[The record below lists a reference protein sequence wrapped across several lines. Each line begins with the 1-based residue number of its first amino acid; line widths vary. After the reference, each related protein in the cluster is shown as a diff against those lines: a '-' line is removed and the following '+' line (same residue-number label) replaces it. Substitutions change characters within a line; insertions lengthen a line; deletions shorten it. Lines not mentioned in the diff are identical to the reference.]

1 MDLKEFVDIRTEHLG
16 SIFKMKVYVE
26 YAKKFFN
33 DFPNNLDK
41 DLKEQWNNEVD
52 NFMNLLE
59 DLFNNKIDKIEVDF
73 MEATPLFISLAEVR
87 KEATGN
93 IYNLFQFDEIIFYQA
108 LVMNYAR
115 IDAYFNDIIKYICEE
130 KPEIMLNL
138 IDDTIKKNE
147 GVNEKSITWK
157 QIIGMGSY
165 ENIIDY
171 ISEDFIYKLGLKS
184 IKDRINFLNSKV
196 GLNISKEDINLELI
210 YKGEQYRH
218 NIVHRGGVVDN
229 KLIKAFKEELKQGDK
244 IKIDEEFL
252 NLIFDESAKL
262 ISYSSC
268 AIEDKFFSEN
278 NV

>member
-1 MDLKEFVDIRTEHLG
+1 MDLNEFMDIRTEHLG
-16 SIFKMKVYVE
+16 NIFKMKAYVE
-26 YAKKFFN
+26 YAKKIFN
-33 DFPNNLDK
+33 DFPNNLDRG
-41 DLKEQWNNEVD
+41 LKEQWNNEVD
-52 NFMNLLE
+52 NFINLLK
-59 DLFNNKIDKIEVDF
+59 DFSNNKIEKIEVDF
-73 MEATPLFISLAEVR
+73 MEAIPLFISLAEVR
-87 KEATGN
+87 KEGTGN

-130 KPEIMLNL
+130 KPEIMLNS

-196 GLNISKEDINLELI
+196 GLNISKKYINLDLI

-218 NIVHRGGVVDN
+218 NIVHRGGVIDN
-229 KLIKAFKEELKQGDK
+229 KLIKTLKEELKQGDK

-252 NLIFDESAKL
+252 GLIFDESAKL

-268 AIEDKFFSEN
+268 SIEDKFFSEN